1 MSSQQSAS
9 KQCSSTS
16 LDTPLNQS
24 RFNRGGS
31 RLLDDFDD
39 ELDLEFEDQSNN
51 NNTMEVDDL
60 DFSEGTDSQESEDAI
75 TTNEGYS

>member
-1 MSSQQSAS
+1 MSSQHSAS
-9 KQCSSTS
+9 KQCSNTS
-16 LDTPLNQS
+16 LDTSLNQS

-51 NNTMEVDDL
+51 NNAMEVEDL
-60 DFSEGTDSQESEDAI
+60 DFSEGPESQESEEAV
-75 TTNEGYS
+75 TTDEGYS